1 MHRREH
7 GENRAPNQS
16 HEQRPAD
23 LDASLAIGVP
33 GAQPP
38 LE

>member
-1 MHRREH
+1 MHRHERDEKS
-7 GENRAPNQS
+7 APNQS